1 MIRELAS
8 AIAASYRLAFSL
20 FAGAVGLWLGA
31 ALFELLQHAVEWE
44 LGMFTRGDGIEAGFE
59 TQTRMTFGYL
69 KAAALVVCFYLVPRF
84 IYQDRKWRRV
94 LSYDNALLKGVAVA
108 AGTAGLSMAPSAGL
122 TALAARIDL
131 MDPALEFAWAQLIG
145 FLLTIPLAA
154 LLPWSIGLIAG
165 DNAMTFR
172 KSVAS
177 MHRRWLWAFFLTLAC
192 MVPAIVPHYLLN
204 DLAYGM
210 PPAVVGLLLLLDSI
224 LVGFIAL
231 LFGSAYWTIYRFRVL
246 DKQADTRVESR
257 VR

>member
-1 MIRELAS
+1 
-8 AIAASYRLAFSL
+8 
-20 FAGAVGLWLGA
+20 
-31 ALFELLQHAVEWE
+31 
-44 LGMFTRGDGIEAGFE
+44 
-59 TQTRMTFGYL
+59 
-69 KAAALVVCFYLVPRF
+69 
-84 IYQDRKWRRV
+84 
-94 LSYDNALLKGVAVA
+94 
-108 AGTAGLSMAPSAGL
+108 
-122 TALAARIDL
+122 
-131 MDPALEFAWAQLIG
+131 
-145 FLLTIPLAA
+145 
-154 LLPWSIGLIAG
+154 
-165 DNAMTFR
+165 MTFR

>member
-20 FAGAVGLWLGA
+20 FAGAVGLWLAA

-44 LGMFTRGDGIEAGFE
+44 LGMFTHGDGIEAGFE

-69 KAAALVVCFYLVPRF
+69 KAGALVVCLYLVPRF
-84 IYQDRKWRRV
+84 MYQDRKWRRV

-108 AGTAGLSMAPSAGL
+108 AGTAGLSIAPSAGL

-131 MDPALEFAWAQLIG
+131 MDPALEFAWVQLIG

-165 DNAMTFR
+165 ENAMTFR
-172 KSVAS
+172 KSAAS

-192 MVPAIVPHYLLN
+192 MVPTFVPHYLLN

-246 DKQADTRVESR
+246 DKQAVPA
-257 VR
+257 